1 MLRKQKPL
9 IVLTVISAVFLLCLS
24 ASRGIISAEEALS
37 IETEEKSVI
46 DSRTDKLLRAMGDY
60 LKSSEQ
66 FSFHAEINFDDL
78 ISSGQKIQYAFTSDI
93 AVHRPNRVYVER
105 RTDLGGKRFWYDGK
119 NMTLM
124 DVTLGVYATEPV
136 PDVTDAAMDYL
147 MEKYGFSPP
156 LVDFIYQD
164 PYRIL
169 IENVESGFYVGLH
182 SISGTRCHHLAFVQ
196 KDIDWQ
202 IWIEDGKQMV
212 PRKFVITYK
221 TLPESP
227 QYSAVLS
234 EWDLDAG
241 LPDALFDID
250 LTSTEGFEK
259 IEFLTITDTASE
271 KTGTGQQK

>member
-1 MLRKQKPL
+1 MLKKQSYLKVINVV
-9 IVLTVISAVFLLCLS
+9 IVALLLFTYLAHS
-24 ASRGIISAEEALS
+24 IISAEEVQPG
-37 IETEEKSVI
+37 ETVEKPVI
-46 DSRTDKLLRAMGDY
+46 GSRTDKLLRAMGDY

-66 FSFHAEINFDDL
+66 FSFHAEIIFDDL
-78 ISSGQKIQYAFTSDI
+78 TSSGQKIQYAFTSDI
-93 AVHRPNRVYVER
+93 AVHRPDRVYVER

-124 DVTLGVYATEPV
+124 DVTLGVYATVPV
-136 PDVTDAAMDYL
+136 PGVIDAAMDHL
-147 MEKYGFSPP
+147 MKKYGFSPP
-156 LVDFIYQD
+156 LVDFVYQD
-164 PYRIL
+164 PYRTL

-182 SISGTRCHHLAFVQ
+182 SVSGIRCHHLAFVQ

-259 IEFLTITDTASE
+259 IEFMTITDTASE
-271 KTGTGQQK
+271 KSGTGPQK